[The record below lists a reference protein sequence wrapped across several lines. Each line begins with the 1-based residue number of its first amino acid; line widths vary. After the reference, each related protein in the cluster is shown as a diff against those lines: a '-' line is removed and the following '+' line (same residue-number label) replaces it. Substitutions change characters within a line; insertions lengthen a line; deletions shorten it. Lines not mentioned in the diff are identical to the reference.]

1 MVNRLEFLQEP
12 QIFLQ
17 PLCFYYYLRTMMFIR
32 KIILSLLVL
41 PIAAVAWEPT
51 RPVTVMI
58 GNTPGAGNEM
68 AFRKLAEIV
77 QKKNPTFVYVVQNI
91 PGADS
96 VIANNRFLEAPADGL
111 TINLPSHMSSYVTN
125 DIWERNLKRYN
136 YDSFSDV
143 LTMGKSPLVLVAN
156 VRSGVTTPQ
165 EFVKYI
171 QSGRSINVAI
181 GGGAHRTAYEYL
193 MEKGR
198 GNRDA
203 VKPIKFN
210 GPQPAV
216 QSVAQ
221 WDGKTGTEFG
231 IMPIAVAK
239 ALIDAGK
246 VRPIGFTGTRKMA
259 QFPDVPLLNSVAP
272 GINVYAAWSI
282 QLPPG
287 TSKDIVAWYQREFAA
302 AVRSPEYR
310 EYMDANVIFYEESEL
325 TPAGLRR
332 HMDELR
338 AAFIPVLSRIDLSK
352 E

>member
-1 MVNRLEFLQEP
+1 MQFFYKYLHKG
-12 QIFLQ
+12 Q
-17 PLCFYYYLRTMMFIR
+17 PMKKLLA
-32 KIILSLLVL
+32 ILALVPAL
-41 PIAAVAWEPT
+41 AFAWEPT
-51 RPVTVMI
+51 KPVTVMI

-68 AFRKLAEIV
+68 AYRKLADIV
-77 QKKNPTFVYVVQNI
+77 QKRNPNFVYVVQNM

-96 VIANNRFLEAPADGL
+96 VIANNKFLEAPNDGH

-125 DIWERNLKRYN
+125 DIWEKNIKKYN
-136 YDSFSDV
+136 YDSFVDV

-156 VRSGVTTPQ
+156 VKSGINTPQ
-165 EFVKYI
+165 EFIKYI
-171 QSGRSINVAI
+171 QSGRTINVAV

-193 MEKGR
+193 MDRGR

-203 VKPIKFN
+203 VKSIKFN

-216 QSVAQ
+216 QSVGQ

-239 ALIDAGK
+239 TLIDAGK
-246 VRPIGFTGTRKMA
+246 VKPIGFTGTRKMP
-259 QFPDVPLLNSVAP
+259 QFPNVPLLNTVTP

-287 TSKDIVAWYQREFAA
+287 TDKEIVAWYQKEFSA
-302 AVRSPEYR
+302 AVRSAEYK
-310 EYMDANVIFYEESEL
+310 EYIDANVIFYAEEEL
-325 TPAGLRR
+325 TPAGLKKQ
-332 HMDELR
+332 MDDLR
-338 AAFIPVLSRIDLSK
+338 ATFLPVLSKIDLSK

>member
-1 MVNRLEFLQEP
+1 M
-12 QIFLQ
+12 
-17 PLCFYYYLRTMMFIR
+17 
-32 KIILSLLVL
+32 KKLLVILALL
-41 PIAAVAWEPT
+41 PALAFAWQPNK
-51 RPVTVMI
+51 PVTVMI

-77 QKKNPTFVYVVQNI
+77 QKKNPNFVYVVQNI

-96 VIANNRFLEAPADGL
+96 VIANNRFLEAPNDGY

-125 DIWERNLKRYN
+125 DIWEKSIKKYN
-136 YDSFSDV
+136 YDSFVDV
-143 LTMGKSPLVLVAN
+143 LTMGKSPLVLVASAK
-156 VRSGVTTPQ
+156 SGINTPQ

-181 GGGAHRTAYEYL
+181 GGGAHRTAFEYL
-193 MEKGR
+193 MDRGQ

-203 VKPIKFN
+203 VKSIKFN

-216 QSVAQ
+216 QSVGQ

-246 VRPIGFTGTRKMA
+246 VKPVGFTGTRKMP
-259 QFPDVPLLNSVAP
+259 QFPNVPLLNTVTP

-287 TSKDIVAWYQREFAA
+287 TDKEIVAWFQKEFAA
-302 AVRSPEYR
+302 AVRSAEYK
-310 EYMDANVIFYEESEL
+310 EYIDANVIFYAEDEL
-325 TPAGLRR
+325 TPAGLKK

-338 AAFIPVLSRIDLSK
+338 STFLPVLSKIDLTK

>member
-1 MVNRLEFLQEP
+1 ML
-12 QIFLQ
+12 I
-17 PLCFYYYLRTMMFIR
+17 
-32 KIILSLLVL
+32 KKLL
-41 PIAAVAWEPT
+41 IAALFVPVVAFAWEPAK
-51 RPVTVMI
+51 PVTVLI

-68 AFRKLAEIV
+68 AYRKLAEIV
-77 QKKNPTFVYVVQNI
+77 QKRNPNFVYVVQNI

-96 VIANNRFLEAPADGL
+96 VIANNRFLEAPADGH

-125 DIWERNLKRYN
+125 DIWEKNIKKYN
-136 YDSFSDV
+136 YDSFVDV
-143 LTMGKSPLVLVAN
+143 LTMGKSPLVLVAS
-156 VRSGVTTPQ
+156 VKSGINTPQ

-171 QSGRSINVAI
+171 QSGRTVNVAL
-181 GGGAHRTAYEYL
+181 GGGAHRTAYEFL
-193 MEKGR
+193 MDRGQ

-203 VKPIKFN
+203 VKPVKFN

-216 QSVAQ
+216 QSVGQ

-246 VRPIGFTGTRKMA
+246 VKPIGFTGTRKMPQYPA
-259 QFPDVPLLNSVAP
+259 VPLLNTVAP

-287 TSKDIVAWYQREFAA
+287 TRSDIVEWYQREFSA
-302 AVRSPEYR
+302 AVRSAEYK
-310 EYMDANVIFYEESEL
+310 EYIDANVIFYAEEEL
-325 TPAGLRR
+325 TPAGLKK

-338 AAFIPVLSRIDLSK
+338 AAFIPVLNKIDLSK